1 MRLPALCQFCQLSQ
15 QSIALYCRSIPGK
28 VLNGRL
34 KAFYHLGGKA
44 FFVGHVLRCGA
55 CPVVFCILCQH
66 PGGQQNITGML
77 QGTQQVGQQAKI
89 FGF

>member
-44 FFVGHVLRCGA
+44 FLWAMFCGA
-55 CPVVFCILCQH
+55 AHVQ
-66 PGGQQNITGML
+66 
-77 QGTQQVGQQAKI
+77 
-89 FGF
+89 